1 MILYYIYLRGNKP
14 DYDAIITTLAQSEE
28 EAVDNVRRQIGSQA
42 CYFAA
47 YAIDEDMADLI
58 TKERSL
64 NNHVLS
70 H

>member
-1 MILYYIYLRGNKP
+1 MILYYIYLRGNKS
-14 DYDAIITTLAQSEE
+14 DYDTIITTLAQSEE
-28 EAVDNVRRQIGSQA
+28 EAVNNVRRQIGSQA

-47 YAIDEDMADLI
+47 YAIDEDMANLI
-58 TKERSL
+58 IKERSL

>member
-1 MILYYIYLRGNKP
+1 MILYYIYLCGNKP
-14 DYDAIITTLAQSEE
+14 DYDAIITTFAQSEE

-47 YAIDEDMADLI
+47 YAIDEDMANLI

-64 NNHVLS
+64 NNHVLPY
-70 H
+70 

>member
-14 DYDAIITTLAQSEE
+14 DYDSIITTLAQSEE
-28 EAVDNVRRQIGSQA
+28 EAVNNVRRQIGSQA

-47 YAIDEDMADLI
+47 YAIDEDMANLI

-64 NNHVLS
+64 NNYVLS